1 MKTLTVMI
9 ALLALMAGTVQAAPV
24 WEAQGFA
31 HRPVADNGSAK
42 RGKSLDQAVKDVR
55 RQTGGRILSAETQG
69 SEHRIKV
76 LTPDNR
82 VRIVRV
88 PAGK

>member
-1 MKTLTVMI
+1 MKTLPILI
-9 ALLALMAGTVQAAPV
+9 ALFLLAGTVQAAPA

-31 HRPVADNGSAK
+31 HRPVADNGSDR
-42 RGKSLDQAVKDVR
+42 RGKSLDQAVRDVK

-69 SEHRIKV
+69 NEHRIKV